1 MITYKCSTENVKKS
15 IETFCQIRIY
25 VKIKKGK
32 KKQSIFCYNK
42 FKIMVDGRTFV

>member
-32 KKQSIFCYNK
+32 KNK
-42 FKIMVDGRTFV
+42 VYFVIINLELW